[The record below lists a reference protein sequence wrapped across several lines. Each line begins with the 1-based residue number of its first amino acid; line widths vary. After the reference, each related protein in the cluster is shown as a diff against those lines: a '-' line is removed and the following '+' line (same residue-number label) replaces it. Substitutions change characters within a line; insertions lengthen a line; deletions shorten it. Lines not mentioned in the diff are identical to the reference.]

1 MGKPLQGVQEEED
14 NEKRGRTL
22 ERRKER
28 EQCAVRC
35 CVRKKTSGAVKR
47 GGRRVGEMVRGER
60 REGASECDR
69 EAQWKRERDCEGGEE
84 TVSHSASLS
93 TSSEG
98 LLSFLRLISA
108 LPHGLE

>member
-60 REGASECDR
+60 REGANVIERHSGRESET
-69 EAQWKRERDCEGGEE
+69 AKGERK
-84 TVSHSASLS
+84 L
-93 TSSEG
+93 
-98 LLSFLRLISA
+98 
-108 LPHGLE
+108 